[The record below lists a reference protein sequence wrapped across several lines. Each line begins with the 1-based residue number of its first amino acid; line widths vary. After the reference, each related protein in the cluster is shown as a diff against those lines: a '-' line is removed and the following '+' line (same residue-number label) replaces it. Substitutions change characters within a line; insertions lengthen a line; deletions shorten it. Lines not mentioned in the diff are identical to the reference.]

1 MSERV
6 RAHIRG
12 KVQGVGYRASTAA
25 AARELGL
32 VGWVRNRDDGS
43 VELCGEGSRAQLDAL
58 IEWCRKGPAFAR
70 VDAIEVDWAAAEGNF
85 VGFEIRR

>member
-25 AARELGL
+25 RARELGL
-32 VGWVRNRDDGS
+32 CGWVRNRNDGS
-43 VELCGEGSRAQLDAL
+43 VELCAEGERAELDAL
-58 IEWCRKGPAFAR
+58 LDWCRKGPAFAR
-70 VDAIEVDWAAAEGNF
+70 VDAIDLQWAAAEGNF